1 MSRRNTAANSLAAAQ
16 EALQETAEQLKALTA
31 RRREV
36 LLAGTDDE
44 VGAVDAEI
52 EAAQR
57 TQRTRTDRV
66 SVLIEAAEQEAVAR
80 RAKEHA
86 ALIGR
91 VEAKLAER
99 DRIAAELASHVAAAD
114 AALLKLFAVNRQIL
128 AAWPWGNGDLG
139 AVLLGDGVTLNA
151 LRNEIYRVSGRP
163 PSTGG
168 MPSDPRG
175 PSYPGG
181 KCEDLLWIMM
191 PEKTRPM
198 VAKFAEASA
207 AASVI
212 MRTGRNGPAPAMN
225 GAAHPPANAS
235 PAEDASANI
244 GDVPQGDR
252 APAFP
257 APPPMPAPAIERTP
271 AQVELAKLLSRQH
284 TLAMSDDPKD
294 EIEYLENGKKI
305 AALS

>member
-1 MSRRNTAANSLAAAQ
+1 MASRRNGAGSALQHAQ
-16 EALQETAEQLKALTA
+16 SALQETAEQLKALTA

-44 VGAVDAEI
+44 VAAVDAEI

-57 TQRTRTDRV
+57 LQRTRTDRV
-66 SVLIEAAEQEAVAR
+66 SVLLEQAEQEAAAR
-80 RAKEHA
+80 RAKEHE

-99 DRIAAELASHVAAAD
+99 ESAVAKLAGLVAAAD
-114 AALLKLFAVNRQIL
+114 AALVEVFALNRAIL
-128 AAWPWGNGDLG
+128 AAWPWGNNLG
-139 AVLLGDGVTLNA
+139 AVLLGDGATLNA

-168 MPSDPRG
+168 MPGDSRG

-181 KCEDLLWIMM
+181 QCERLEWIMM

-198 VAKFAEASA
+198 TEKYTEARA

-212 MRTGRNGPAPAMN
+212 MKTGRNGPAPETNGAVHSAMN
-225 GAAHPPANAS
+225 GNSPTEQLAPSSPSPSQAASKLTPEMLALLERQNALVNG
-235 PAEDASANI
+235 PWNDAV
-244 GDVPQGDR
+244 D
-252 APAFP
+252 
-257 APPPMPAPAIERTP
+257 
-271 AQVELAKLLSRQH
+271 AQYEEISRRLKELA
-284 TLAMSDDPKD
+284 
-294 EIEYLENGKKI
+294 EVEG
-305 AALS
+305 AAQ